1 MLKLIQSTSLIDEV
15 IEQLKGLILDGVLK
29 PGEKFPTEYEL
40 CAQLGVSRT
49 AIREAK
55 KSLIGMGLLE
65 TRRGQG
71 TYVREDIF
79 DGLMEKASLSL
90 RIGEESIKELIEA
103 RRIIEVMSVGLAA
116 ERATAEE
123 KERLL
128 KLIEKMQAAI
138 DTNDM
143 ASFQRNDLAWH
154 TTISEAT
161 RNRVITKM
169 VGTIRDLLS
178 AFIDS
183 VLQIPG
189 SAYSAQSSHVRVT
202 DAILK
207 GDLEG
212 AKNAMNEHLDDV
224 QRRIMEKFSESSL
237 P

>member
-1 MLKLIQSTSLIDEV
+1 MLKQIQSTSLIDEV
-15 IEQLKGLILDGVLK
+15 IEQLKGLVLDGVLK
-29 PGEKFPTEYEL
+29 PGERFPTEYEL

-90 RIGEESIKELIEA
+90 RLGAESINELIEA
-103 RRIIEVMSVGLAA
+103 RRIIEVMSAGLAA
-116 ERATAEE
+116 ERATADD
-123 KERLL
+123 KDRLL
-128 KLIEKMQAAI
+128 NLIEKMQVAI
-138 DTNDM
+138 DTGDM
-143 ASFQRNDLAWH
+143 ASFQENDLAWH

-169 VGTIRDLLS
+169 VATIRDLLK
-178 AFIDS
+178 AFIDY

-189 SAYSAQSSHVRVT
+189 SAYSAQSDHLRVT
-202 DAILK
+202 NAIVN
-207 GDLEG
+207 GEVEE
-212 AKNAMNEHLDDV
+212 AKIAMNEHLDEV
-224 QRRIMEKFSESSL
+224 QRRIMQKFSE
-237 P
+237 PRN

>member
-15 IEQLKGLILDGVLK
+15 IEQLKGLILDGALK
-29 PGEKFPTEYEL
+29 PGERFPTEYEL

-90 RIGEESIKELIEA
+90 RIGEESVKELIEA
-103 RRIIEVMSVGLAA
+103 RRIIEVMSAGLAA
-116 ERATAEE
+116 ERATPTE
-123 KERLL
+123 KDRLL
-128 KLIEKMQAAI
+128 NLIEKMQVAI
-138 DTNDM
+138 DTADM
-143 ASFQRNDLAWH
+143 ASFQEYDLAWH

-169 VGTIRDLLS
+169 VATIRDLLT
-178 AFIDS
+178 AFIIY

-189 SAYSAQSSHVRVT
+189 SAYSAQTAHLRVT
-202 DAILK
+202 NAIVNGKVEEAQL
-207 GDLEG
+207 
-212 AKNAMNEHLDDV
+212 AMNDHLDDV
-224 QRRIMEKFSESSL
+224 QRRIMEKFSEIKN
-237 P
+237 

>member
-1 MLKLIQSTSLIDEV
+1 
-15 IEQLKGLILDGVLK
+15 
-29 PGEKFPTEYEL
+29 
-40 CAQLGVSRT
+40 
-49 AIREAK
+49 
-55 KSLIGMGLLE
+55 
-65 TRRGQG
+65 
-71 TYVREDIF
+71 
-79 DGLMEKASLSL
+79 MEKASLSL